1 MSYDSALIA
10 KDTQIILKEDSYMN
24 MSRLISNRY
33 KRPYKTLHKWLQRFF
48 LLHFGFSNHLNPISH
63 RFGFDRGQPVDRHYI
78 EIFLDK
84 HRADIKGRVLEVQE
98 PVYTDKF
105 GGSSVYQ
112 SEVIDIVSENPK
124 ATIVGNLET
133 GEGLPSNAFDCII
146 ITQTYQYLYDLK
158 KAVQNNYRILKP
170 YGVLLATF
178 PAVTKVS
185 RDNMISQY
193 FKNTPYKLVEYWRFT
208 DTVVKRLFDE
218 IFGSDNVSIETYGN
232 VLAASAFLYGLAAN
246 ELDVKKLN
254 YHDPDYQ
261 IIIASRVVKR
271 PSLEGIMRV
280 AS

>member
-1 MSYDSALIA
+1 
-10 KDTQIILKEDSYMN
+10 
-24 MSRLISNRY
+24 MSRLISKRY
-33 KRPYKTLHKWLQRFF
+33 KRSYKTLHKWLQKF
-48 LLHFGFSNHLNPISH
+48 LLMHLGISNHLNPVSH
-63 RFGFDRGQPVDRHYI
+63 RFGLDRGQPVDRHYI
-78 EIFLDK
+78 ETFLDK
-84 HRADIKGRVLEVQE
+84 HRTDIKGRVLEIQE

-105 GGSSVYQ
+105 GGNSVVQ
-112 SEVIDIVSENPK
+112 SEVIDIMAENPQ

-158 KAVQNNYRILKP
+158 KAVQNNYRSLKP
-170 YGVLLATF
+170 AGVLLATF

-185 RDNMISQY
+185 RANMISRY
-193 FKNTPYKLVEYWRFT
+193 FKSTPHDLVEYWRFT

-218 IFGSDNVSIETYGN
+218 IFGSDNVSVETYGN

-246 ELDVKKLN
+246 ELNVKKLN

-261 IIIASRVVKR
+261 IIIAARVVKS
-271 PSLEGIMRV
+271 PSIEEIVEV